1 MTDRENRE
9 RDRENR
15 ERERTNREKENT
27 DRKNREREA
36 RSAGLRGS
44 SHYTRTEFERKAYEQ
59 GKNEKKRMDEW
70 RTPEDTG
77 ISEGDG
83 EGFLFLV
90 RPAVLNFLPLTIG
103 CLTARAFLITRSE
116 SMWNL
121 YLILQMIMMSIAFAY
136 IYTLPLYY
144 YKGKM
149 KYFLS
154 INNLKWKGIYSFIYF
169 IQILAPGLAM
179 ILAFVVFNF
188 DDLTKFRHDQ
198 IMNETVYAC
207 PGLTLFGG
215 AMVLF
220 FAFFLYM
227 ELRKR
232 HNPHADSDIPL
243 LHKWIYKMGESAA
256 VREVKGGK
264 S

>member
-1 MTDRENRE
+1 M
-9 RDRENR
+9 
-15 ERERTNREKENT
+15 TNREKEAHAAGKLGNGYHT
-27 DRKNREREA
+27 TTGGEGDAHNRGLAEKNR
-36 RSAGLRGS
+36 L
-44 SHYTRTEFERKAYEQ
+44 
-59 GKNEKKRMDEW
+59 DELLN
-70 RTPEDTG
+70 PKDIG
-77 ISEGDG
+77 ISKEHG

-90 RPAVLNFLPLTIG
+90 RPAFLNILPLTIG

-121 YLILQMIMMSIAFAY
+121 YLIFQMIMMSIVFAY

-198 IMNETVYAC
+198 IMDETVYAC

-243 LHKWIYKMGESAA
+243 LHKWVYKMGESAA